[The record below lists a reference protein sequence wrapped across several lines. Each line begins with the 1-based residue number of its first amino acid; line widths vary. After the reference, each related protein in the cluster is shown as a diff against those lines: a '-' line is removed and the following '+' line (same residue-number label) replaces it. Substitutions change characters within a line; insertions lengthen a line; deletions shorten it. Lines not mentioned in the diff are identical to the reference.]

1 MIICTGRRNGKTQE
15 MLKQAMKEN
24 ELLGEALKNARREIA
39 KLKRENASLKA
50 DKKEMANRD
59 IQIAEEY
66 GKLIKRFQQQQKV
79 EKFNIVLDGGFLSW
93 QTKNYISEDLVEKAR
108 EAIKDAA
115 FTHHFDIGEY
125 VGELVEA
132 RQIVN
137 LCDVLRIIDKMIEG
151 EVEK

>member
-1 MIICTGRRNGKTQE
+1 MIISVGRRNGKTQE

-66 GKLIKRFQQQQKV
+66 EKLVKRFEKLQKV
-79 EKFNIVLDGGFLSW
+79 EKFNIE
-93 QTKNYISEDLVEKAR
+93 SED
-108 EAIKDAA
+108 
-115 FTHHFDIGEY
+115 
-125 VGELVEA
+125 
-132 RQIVN
+132 
-137 LCDVLRIIDKMIEG
+137 
-151 EVEK
+151 